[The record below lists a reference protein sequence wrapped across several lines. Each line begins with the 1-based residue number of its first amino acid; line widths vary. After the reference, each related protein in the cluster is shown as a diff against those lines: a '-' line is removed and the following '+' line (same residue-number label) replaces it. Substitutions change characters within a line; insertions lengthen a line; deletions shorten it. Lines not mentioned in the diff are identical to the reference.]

1 MASESEAGRWILC
14 LGGSVGE
21 LLEGVEILAMAI
33 AEVD

>member
-14 LGGSVGE
+14 LGESVSK